1 MATIKIKSL
10 KCSELQSTGTV
21 DDIEVRV
28 GGKKVAGP
36 IGVHKKVTVQ
46 LGGIPVNFT
55 GSTTV
60 QLLELDG
67 DLNDPNYSKADD
79 LGTRPVSD
87 DPDTDNNLV
96 FDDLKHATYTL
107 NYSVT
112 SS

>member
-1 MATIKIKSL
+1 MATIKINSF
-10 KCSELQSTGTV
+10 KCVELQDAV
-21 DDIEVRV
+21 PPDFIELRV

-36 IGVHKKVTVQ
+36 IGVQKGLRVQ

-79 LGTRPVSD
+79 LGTRSVSD
-87 DPDTDNNLV
+87 DPDTDNNLD
-96 FDDLKHATYTL
+96 FDDLKHAFYTL